1 MTFASVT
8 ASAMGSNYDIWRM
21 SPNGADRQR
30 LTSPSRHD
38 TDPTY
43 SPNGKSIAFLK
54 GTRGT
59 IYQ

>member
-1 MTFASVT
+1 
-8 ASAMGSNYDIWRM
+8 MGSNYDIWRM
-21 SPNGADRQR
+21 SPNSADRQR
-30 LTSPSRHD
+30 LTSPSKHD

-43 SPNGKSIAFLK
+43 SPNGKSIAFLR